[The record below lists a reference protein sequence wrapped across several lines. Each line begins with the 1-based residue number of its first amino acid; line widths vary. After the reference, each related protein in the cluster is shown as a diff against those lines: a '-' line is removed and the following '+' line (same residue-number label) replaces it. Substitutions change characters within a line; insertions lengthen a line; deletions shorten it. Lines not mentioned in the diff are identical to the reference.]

1 MGGVFKSNR
10 LTNLFLVNIEI
21 TMTEEIEGVRE
32 VVIEVVIEVET
43 EVEREE
49 EEIEVETEVEREE
62 EIEAEDRHLA
72 DLTIIDHP

>member
-1 MGGVFKSNR
+1 MGEVFKSNR
-10 LTNLFLVNIEI
+10 LINLFLVNIEI
-21 TMTEEIEGVRE
+21 TMTEEIEEVRE
-32 VVIEVVIEVET
+32 VVIEAET